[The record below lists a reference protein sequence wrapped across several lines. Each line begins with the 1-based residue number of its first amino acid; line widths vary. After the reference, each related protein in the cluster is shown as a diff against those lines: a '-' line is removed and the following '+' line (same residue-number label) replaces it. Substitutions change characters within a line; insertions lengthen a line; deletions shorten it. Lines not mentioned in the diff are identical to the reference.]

1 MPDEVVA
8 WLQQLGDRLRLRF
21 EVASVDR
28 WVRRIARAIR
38 NHQRVAVGQRPEGI
52 PRRTPVADASVHE
65 DNTRPAADRL
75 DVEVG
80 HKRKINRLHR
90 QSRPGLQAALQA
102 TPQGVNK
109 VGRKWAFFVE
119 KWPLSNVTSSAM
131 LAVMEPSRPTFEPAG
146 AGMLLS
152 ATTAASVGV
161 GALVGWAAG
170 SVGHGIL
177 GGAVVGVPAGN
188 VARSF
193 PAPEALSLARP
204 PPRRPGPF

>member
-1 MPDEVVA
+1 M
-8 WLQQLGDRLRLRF
+8 
-21 EVASVDR
+21 
-28 WVRRIARAIR
+28 
-38 NHQRVAVGQRPEGI
+38 
-52 PRRTPVADASVHE
+52 HE

-90 QSRPGLQAALQA
+90 QSRHSLQAALQA
-102 TPQGVNK
+102 TLQGVNK

-170 SVGHGIL
+170 SVGYGIL
-177 GGAVVGVPAGN
+177 GGAVVGVPAGI
-188 VARSF
+188 VAVYFRYRES
-193 PAPEALSLARP
+193 LS
-204 PPRRPGPF
+204 